1 MKEIKKQ
8 VKNLFKKLLTDENS
22 IFHSAE
28 KITKNLLKKAKKS
41 LYEKDEVFYKLY
53 SQIEDRNVLFNDD
66 NPKVLF
72 YIPFLEQRKD
82 TDRSSALYSIKALF
96 ELVHADVADIR
107 VFLRSAV
114 DPNCCLLCV
123 YLFSSKLYIYPMK
136 KKINL
141 AKKL

>member
-82 TDRSSALYSIKALF
+82 ID
-96 ELVHADVADIR
+96 
-107 VFLRSAV
+107 
-114 DPNCCLLCV
+114 
-123 YLFSSKLYIYPMK
+123 
-136 KKINL
+136 
-141 AKKL
+141 